1 MFRRLL
7 RLIRMMLPAVIVSVA
22 WAGWW
27 LFGDGPIKVSRPD
40 REIAGADLWQVGPT
54 TVVEAPTGG
63 IPPDQRRYVY
73 WRELDTG
80 KCIIEPILQTTS
92 NVWLARDE
100 KTLIVAL
107 DNGPIQLFDRTTG
120 RLRKELPALGLWKQR
135 RQVFFTPD
143 HKSMTYEALDG
154 SIIVADVA
162 TGSVAY
168 RFPDLRAPVGIS
180 PDGQIVVA
188 AKDQTTLVVRD
199 LSTDA
204 DVTETS
210 CADVDDIM
218 EPVVGPGGRRI
229 LLMTRNA
236 GQYIHE
242 LWSTDP
248 PGRQKIDVRK
258 FAYRSAFSRSGRYAE
273 TMFSPVCRVW
283 DVARWPPV
291 EISAMI
297 GSTFYTPNFSPSSRL
312 VVTTNATGTEWQLR
326 DDESLEVLVRG
337 PIKSHRD
344 SLEFSDDERWLMINE
359 RQTGILQ
366 SANFHFAN
374 STGHALFSPRR
385 HIIDVISGKR
395 VRTLPVVTVM
405 SFSNDGAGVW
415 ALPSHDWRGGY
426 YQLWSLTPPRPPW

>member
-236 GQYIHE
+236 GQYIHRINDRE
-242 LWSTDP
+242 AQRRMRACHFLDARRLRKTDADDRARP
-248 PGRQKIDVRK
+248 ALRK
-258 FAYRSAFSRSGRYAE
+258 SQ
-273 TMFSPVCRVW
+273 
-283 DVARWPPV
+283 
-291 EISAMI
+291 
-297 GSTFYTPNFSPSSRL
+297 SRL
-312 VVTTNATGTEWQLR
+312 LALR
-326 DDESLEVLVRG
+326 RVLDLELEVRLAAAFLPALGAVECGLVERLVELAAELVDDGGLRLRERAGEQGRDYSDGSQKLALNCTPKVRG
-337 PIKSHRD
+337 SLMKPVRLLKSMPPTIRI
-344 SLEFSDDERWLMINE
+344 WLVMLRPNSAASYLPLP
-359 RQTGILQ
+359 QT
-366 SANFHFAN
+366 
-374 STGHALFSPRR
+374 
-385 HIIDVISGKR
+385 
-395 VRTLPVVTVM
+395 
-405 SFSNDGAGVW
+405 
-415 ALPSHDWRGGY
+415 
-426 YQLWSLTPPRPPW
+426 